1 MRIVYTVAVA
11 AAALTACGD
20 RRVSERDSLPAA
32 SDDSVKP
39 CGTDLASCGQRP
51 ITEFA
56 TGVWR
61 YTSPQNSPEVTVLVG
76 FASDFL
82 QYQVARDNSICRAE
96 IKKRPL
102 VEGDDSRI
110 TISLPTWLSTSPAS
124 CSTSK
129 EIVPVTLVRRSCS
142 GGDVFDAISHQGL
155 DWGTLSRCGC
165 AAPPPLSQTS
175 GKGPFLQCAS
185 R

>member
-1 MRIVYTVAVA
+1 MRIVCTAIVVA
-11 AAALTACGD
+11 AVFTGCGERPVSEFDSVLSASNDSVMPCGD
-20 RRVSERDSLPAA
+20 
-32 SDDSVKP
+32 
-39 CGTDLASCGQRP
+39 DLASCGQRP
-51 ITEFA
+51 LTEFA

-61 YTSPQNSPEVTVLVG
+61 YTSPRNSPEVVVLVG
-76 FASDFL
+76 FANGFL

-96 IKKRPL
+96 IEKSPL
-102 VEGDDSRI
+102 VEGDELRI
-110 TISLPTWLSTSPAS
+110 TISLPRWLSTSPAS

-129 EIVPVTLVRRSCS
+129 EVVPVTLVRRSCS
-142 GGDVFDAISHQGL
+142 GGDVFDAISHRDL